1 MNTYSK
7 IYDMWVIFMSNWAV
21 IYSSMTGNT
30 KSITEK
36 IAEAA
41 NSADLFEVKSAPT
54 DLSSYEVVAIG
65 YWLKRGGPDPLTT
78 EFLSKV
84 HDANVVLFQTH
95 GTEPKS
101 EHAITAFARAAYL
114 LGDGCKILGTFGCQ
128 GKVNPALIERRLKAG
143 GDDPHIGGIERW
155 KRAAT
160 HPDEE
165 DFQAAINFV
174 ASIKRKIQLLKKYE
188 EQPQVPQQ

>member
-1 MNTYSK
+1 M
-7 IYDMWVIFMSNWAV
+7 
-21 IYSSMTGNT
+21 IYSSITGNT
-30 KSITEK
+30 KLIAEK

-41 NSADLFEVKSAPT
+41 CEADLFEVKSAPEN
-54 DLSSYEVVAIG
+54 LSEYEVVAIG
-65 YWLKRGGPDPLTT
+65 YWLKRGGPDPLMT
-78 EFLSKV
+78 EFLPKV
-84 HDANVVLFQTH
+84 SNANVILFQTH

-114 LGDGCKILGTFGCQ
+114 LGEGCKILGTFSCQ

-143 GDDPHIGGIERW
+143 GDDPHVGGIERW

-165 DFQAAINFV
+165 DFQAAADFV
-174 ASIKRKIQLLKKYE
+174 ASIKRKIQMLKKYE
-188 EQPQVPQQ
+188 EQPQVLQQ